1 VTDPNRRRR
10 VLYIEDNPVNVRLM
24 QKVLRL
30 RPDIELQVQGTGEA
44 GLAAARAQAPDL
56 VLLDWRL
63 PGIQGADVL
72 RELTADPGTAALPVV
87 VFSGD
92 SGREQVTAILRAGA
106 VAFLPKPFEI
116 EELLAVVDGH
126 CR

>member
-1 VTDPNRRRR
+1 MTGSARRR
-10 VLYIEDNPVNVRLM
+10 VLYIEDNPVNVRLV

-30 RPDIELQVQGTGEA
+30 RPAVELIVVGSGED
-44 GLAAARAQAPDL
+44 GITAAAHDAPEL
-56 VLLDWRL
+56 ILLDWRL

-72 RELTADPGTAALPVV
+72 RALTGTPATADIPVV

-106 VAFLPKPFEI
+106 AAFLPKPFDLND
-116 EELLAVVDGH
+116 LLTVVDTHLG
-126 CR
+126 

>member
-1 VTDPNRRRR
+1 MTDVPRRR
-10 VLYIEDNPVNVRLM
+10 VLYIEDNPVNVRLV

-30 RPDIELQVQGTGEA
+30 RPVIELVVAGTGEE
-44 GLAAARAQAPDL
+44 GLVTARRDGAHL

-72 RELTADPGTAALPVV
+72 HALTTDPATAAIPVV

-106 VAFLPKPFEI
+106 AAFLPKPFDI
-116 EELLAVVDGH
+116 DQLLAVVDTH
-126 CR
+126 CP